1 MTKKIN
7 KPTTLQGEETKQN
20 EIQKTTNDNVIK
32 AMKDIPEE
40 AKIRIKNFLEKM

>member
-1 MTKKIN
+1 MTKKLN
-7 KPTTLQGEETKQN
+7 KLITPDSGENKQN